1 MLDAANEPRLRDGL
15 LSFRRLDLLLATAV
29 AAARLR
35 FGPEAAADAFR
46 GLYLTAEQVERAL
59 ATPAGQPLVGSAPAV
74 VPDTVPPPSWAELV
88 DDNPRWEW
96 LRDTH
101 ELSDI
106 ELDVVLLA
114 LGPDVDRRYEQLYG
128 FLQDD
133 VSLRRPTV
141 SLALDLLTNTPR
153 DRLHALEV
161 FGAEAPLVR
170 HRLISLRA
178 DGDGVPLIAHRIALD
193 DQITAALLQLDS
205 LDRRLATF
213 CRTILP
219 FRDPSDHLRDDTPDS
234 VPRTDELQRDSTG
247 DRLGALTSLTRQ
259 AWGRHPLRLCFS
271 GPPGSGRL
279 RTAARIGERL
289 QLPVLVVATPA
300 MAADGANPAER
311 LALVFR
317 EATLRGCLVY
327 LDDADCLLP
336 ESAGPG
342 RQALTRALHSFEGVV
357 VLGTREPWAPWAQE
371 PLGVLDVP
379 FSLPPAHR
387 RRTLWRRAVAS
398 AGADPDAVD
407 VRALGD
413 RFRLSSSQIADATRT
428 AAVAARLRVA
438 GADTSANDD
447 AHADGGGSAPTPIA
461 TADLFAAARSQS
473 GHQLSAFAR
482 RVPVT
487 YGWDDLVLPA
497 DVMDQLR
504 ELVARV
510 EHRARVMDE
519 WGFDA
524 KLSGGK
530 GISAL
535 FAGPP
540 GTGKTM
546 AAQVIA
552 GALGLDLFA
561 IDLSAVVSKYI
572 GETEKNLER
581 VFRAAADSDAIL
593 FFDEADAL
601 FGKRS
606 EVHDSHDRYA
616 NMEIAYLLQRMEQ
629 YDGLA
634 ILATNLRGHLDEA
647 FTRRLQAIVEFPFPD
662 VAERR
667 RIWQACL
674 PRQTPLS
681 PDVDL
686 DAMAH
691 HRLAGGNIKNV
702 VLGAAFLAAARGLP
716 VGREHLL
723 EATRR
728 EHQKMG
734 KVVVDAE
741 PDRLPDPPPDP

>member
-1 MLDAANEPRLRDGL
+1 MLDAPHRLGTRDGL
-15 LSFRRLDLLLATAV
+15 LAFRRLDLLLAGAV

-35 FGPEAAADAFR
+35 FGPEAASDAFR

-59 ATPAGQPLVGSAPAV
+59 VTPAGQPLMGPAPSATANRP
-74 VPDTVPPPSWAELV
+74 TVPFWPDIAA
-88 DDNPRWEW
+88 DNPRWQW

-101 ELSDI
+101 QLGDV

-133 VSLRRPTV
+133 VSARRPTV
-141 SLALDLLTNTPR
+141 GLALDLLTTAPR
-153 DRLHALEV
+153 DRLRTLGV
-161 FGAEAPLVR
+161 FGAEAPLLR
-170 HRLISLRA
+170 HQLISLRA

-193 DQITAALLQLDS
+193 NQITASLLQLDS
-205 LDRRLATF
+205 LDQRLAPF
-213 CRTILP
+213 CHTLP
-219 FRDPSDHLRDDTPDS
+219 PALPAAERSPDPAD
-234 VPRTDELQRDSTG
+234 
-247 DRLGALTSLTRQ
+247 DRLGALTHLARQ
-259 AWGRHPLRLCFS
+259 AWGRPPVRLCFS
-271 GPPGSGRL
+271 GPAGSGRL
-279 RTAARIGERL
+279 RTVARIGECL
-289 QLPVLVVATPA
+289 EVPVLVVAVPDL
-300 MAADGANPAER
+300 AAAGADPGGR

-317 EATLRGCLVY
+317 EATLRDSLVY
-327 LDDADCLLP
+327 LQDADVLLE

-342 RQALTRALHSFEGVV
+342 RQALIRALDSFPGVV
-357 VLGTREPWAPWAQE
+357 VLGTKEPWAPVASE

-379 FSLPPAHR
+379 FALPPAHR
-387 RRTLWRRAVAS
+387 RRTLWRRAVATL
-398 AGADPDAVD
+398 GTDPAAVD
-407 VRALGD
+407 VDALGD
-413 RFRLSSSQIADATRT
+413 RFRLSSAQIADAART
-428 AAVAARLRVA
+428 AAVAAGLRAA
-438 GADTSANDD
+438 GASLPETSVGPNGTSSANGQTFV
-447 AHADGGGSAPTPIA
+447 AAPIT

-473 GHQLSAFAR
+473 GHHLGAFAR
-482 RVPVT
+482 RVPLT
-487 YGWDDLVLPA
+487 YTWDDLVLPA
-497 DVMDQLR
+497 DQLTQLH

-510 EHRARVMDE
+510 EHRSQVMDE
-519 WGFDA
+519 WGFGA
-524 KLSGGK
+524 KLSAGK

-546 AAQVIA
+546 AAQVMA
-552 GALGLDLFA
+552 SALGLDLFA

-581 VFRAAADSDAIL
+581 VFRAAADCDAVL

-606 EVHDSHDRYA
+606 EVRDSHDRYA

-634 ILATNLRGHLDEA
+634 ILATNLRSHLDEA

-674 PRQTPLS
+674 PSRTPRA

-686 DAMAH
+686 DAMAQF
-691 HRLAGGNIKNV
+691 RLAGGDIKNV
-702 VLGAAFLAAARGLP
+702 VLGAAFLAAAQGVA
-716 VGREHLL
+716 VGRDHLL
-723 EATRR
+723 EAARR

-734 KVVVDAE
+734 KVVAE
-741 PDRLPDPPPDP
+741 LESGHPPDPALDP

>member
-1 MLDAANEPRLRDGL
+1 MLDAEDGRCLRDGL
-15 LSFRRLDLLLATAV
+15 LAFRRLDLLLATAV

-59 ATPAGQPLVGSAPAV
+59 ATPAGQPLAGSASSVA
-74 VPDTVPPPSWAELV
+74 PDTVPPPSWPELV
-88 DDNPRWEW
+88 EDNPRWRW

-101 ELSDI
+101 QLSDI

-141 SLALDLLTNTPR
+141 SLALDLLTNTPQ
-153 DRLHALEV
+153 DRLHTLEI

-170 HRLISLRA
+170 HRLISLRT
-178 DGDGVPLIAHRIALD
+178 DGDGAPLIAHRIALD
-193 DQITAALLQLDS
+193 DQITAALLRLDS

-219 FRDPSDHLRDDTPDS
+219 SRGPSDHPGDDSPDFFA
-234 VPRTDELQRDSTG
+234 RTNGQQRDSTD
-247 DRLGALTSLTRQ
+247 DRVGPLTRLTRQ

-271 GPPGSGRL
+271 GPPGSGGL
-279 RTAARIGERL
+279 RIAARIGERL
-289 QLPVLVVATPA
+289 HVPVLVVATPA
-300 MAADGANPAER
+300 MTGDGSDPFER

-317 EATLRGCLVY
+317 EATLRGCIVY
-327 LDDADCLLP
+327 LEDADCLLT
-336 ESAGPG
+336 ESAGAG
-342 RQALTRALHSFEGVV
+342 RQALTTALHSFQGVV
-357 VLGTREPWAPWAQE
+357 VLGTRERWVPLAPE
-371 PLGVLDVP
+371 PLGVLDLP
-379 FSLPPAHR
+379 LSLPPAHR
-387 RRTLWRRAVAS
+387 RRALWRGAVAS

-407 VRALGD
+407 FDALGD
-413 RFRLSSSQIADATRT
+413 RFRLSSSQIADAART
-428 AAVAARLRVA
+428 AAVAARLRLA
-438 GADTSANDD
+438 GAYTSADD
-447 AHADGGGSAPTPIA
+447 DGRANGDLAGPTPLA

-487 YGWDDLVLPA
+487 YVWDDLVLPA
-497 DVMDQLR
+497 DVMAQLR

-524 KLSGGK
+524 KLAGGK

-606 EVHDSHDRYA
+606 EVRDSHDRYA

-634 ILATNLRGHLDEA
+634 ILATNVRSHLDEA

-667 RIWQACL
+667 RIWQVCL
-674 PRQTPLS
+674 PRQTPMS

-691 HRLAGGNIKNV
+691 YRLAGGNIKNV
-702 VLGAAFLAAARGLP
+702 LLGAAFLAAARGLP

-734 KVVVDAE
+734 KVVVDTE
-741 PDRLPDPPPDP
+741 PDHGPDPPPDP

>member
-1 MLDAANEPRLRDGL
+1 MLDAADGLRLRYGL
-15 LSFRRLDLLLATAV
+15 LAFRRLDLLLATAV

-59 ATPAGQPLVGSAPAV
+59 ATPAGQPLMGPAPSF
-74 VPDTVPPPSWAELV
+74 VPDTPPPSWAELV
-88 DDNPRWEW
+88 ENNPRWRW
-96 LRDTH
+96 LRDAH
-101 ELSDI
+101 QLSET

-133 VSLRRPTV
+133 VSARRPTV
-141 SLALDLLTNTPR
+141 SLALDLLTNTPQ
-153 DRLHALEV
+153 DRLDTLEI

-170 HRLISLRA
+170 HRLIALRS
-178 DGDGVPLIAHRIALD
+178 DGDRAPLIAHRIALD
-193 DQITAALLQLDS
+193 EQITAALLRLNS

-213 CRTILP
+213 CRTLVP
-219 FRDPSDHLRDDTPDS
+219 SRDPSDS
-234 VPRTDELQRDSTG
+234 TD
-247 DRLGALTSLTRQ
+247 DRLGALTRLTRQ

-289 QLPVLVVATPA
+289 HVAVLVVATPA
-300 MAADGANPAER
+300 MAGDGVEVAER

-327 LDDADCLLP
+327 LEDADSLSP

-342 RQALTRALHSFEGVV
+342 WQALAGALHSFPGVV
-357 VLGTREPWAPWAQE
+357 VLGTRERWAPWGSE

-379 FSLPPAHR
+379 FGLPPAHR
-387 RRTLWRRAVAS
+387 RRALWRHAVAA
-398 AGADPDAVD
+398 AGADPDTVD
-407 VRALGD
+407 VDALGD

-438 GADTSANDD
+438 GADTSEDDD
-447 AHADGGGSAPTPIA
+447 ARANGDPSGPTPIA

-487 YGWDDLVLPA
+487 YVWDDLVLPA
-497 DVMDQLR
+497 DVMAQLR

-606 EVHDSHDRYA
+606 EVRDSHDRYA

-634 ILATNLRGHLDEA
+634 ILATNLRSHLDEA

-667 RIWQACL
+667 RIWRACL

-686 DAMAH
+686 DAMAQY
-691 HRLAGGNIKNV
+691 RLAGGNIKNV
-702 VLGAAFLAAARGLP
+702 LLGAAFLAAARGLP
-716 VGREHLL
+716 MGRDHLL

-734 KVVVDAE
+734 KVVVDTE
-741 PDRLPDPPPDP
+741 PDHTPDPPPDP

>member
-1 MLDAANEPRLRDGL
+1 MLDAEDGLRVRDGL
-15 LSFRRLDLLLATAV
+15 LAFRRLDLLLATAV

-59 ATPAGQPLVGSAPAV
+59 ATPAGQPLVGSARAV
-74 VPDTVPPPSWAELV
+74 VPDAVPPPSWAELV

-96 LRDTH
+96 LRDTYQ
-101 ELSDI
+101 LNDI

-141 SLALDLLTNTPR
+141 SLALDLLTNTPQ
-153 DRLHALEV
+153 DRLHALEI

-170 HRLISLRA
+170 HRLISLRT

-193 DQITAALLQLDS
+193 DQITAALLQLNS

-219 FRDPSDHLRDDTPDS
+219 ARGPFDHLRDDTSDAS
-234 VPRTDELQRDSTG
+234 RRTNEHQRDPAD
-247 DRLGALTSLTRQ
+247 DRLGALTRLTRQ
-259 AWGRHPLRLCFS
+259 ALGRHPLRLCFS

-279 RTAARIGERL
+279 RIAARIGERL
-289 QLPVLVVATPA
+289 HVPVLVVATPA
-300 MAADGANPAER
+300 MADDGADPAER

-317 EATLRGCLVY
+317 EATLRGCIVY

-336 ESAGPG
+336 ESAWPG

-357 VLGTREPWAPWAQE
+357 VLGTRERWAPSAQE

-387 RRTLWRRAVAS
+387 RRALWRRAVAS

-407 VRALGD
+407 VYALGD
-413 RFRLSSSQIADATRT
+413 RFRLSSSQIADAART
-428 AAVAARLRVA
+428 AAVAARLRAA
-438 GADTSANDD
+438 GAHTSADD
-447 AHADGGGSAPTPIA
+447 DIRANGDRPGPTPIA
-461 TADLFAAARSQS
+461 TADLFAAARGQS

-487 YGWDDLVLPA
+487 YGWDDLVLPP

-606 EVHDSHDRYA
+606 EVRDSHDRYA

-634 ILATNLRGHLDEA
+634 ILATNLRNHLDEA

-662 VAERR
+662 LAERR

-702 VLGAAFLAAARGLP
+702 LLGAAFLAAARGLP

-734 KVVVDAE
+734 KVVVDTE
-741 PDRLPDPPPDP
+741 PDQIPDPPPDP